1 MSVSLSF
8 YLFMGSAAT
17 AGQTPTPGLFKLVHL
32 GLVGECVVSLRLK
45 GILVFIIFLDTSS
58 FREVTETLVL
68 DFQQRFKSLA
78 WILPRLRTM
87 DSSDSPLSAT
97 PADLF
102 RASNADS

>member
-1 MSVSLSF
+1 MSVSRSF

-45 GILVFIIFLDTSS
+45 GLLVFIIFLDTSS

-68 DFQQRFKSLA
+68 DFQQRPPWVSK
-78 WILPRLRTM
+78 PG
-87 DSSDSPLSAT
+87 
-97 PADLF
+97 
-102 RASNADS
+102 